1 MGFERG
7 GKEILSTRVAIVD
20 LDMDMDQSRVQR
32 VVEDLPEQ

>member
-20 LDMDMDQSRVQR
+20 VDLDMDQSPVQQ